1 MNSAPAREAPFSQGS
16 APVLVVA
23 IAALVG
29 LAVFG
34 DSYAVRLA
42 TLAGTQALLVLGYQ
56 LVFGHAGALSLAQ
69 GALFGL
75 GAYVAALL
83 SLHAPWG
90 AALALPAAALAAM
103 LVAALV
109 GAVVL
114 RLETH
119 YFALATLAVAQLIHL
134 AAVNL
139 ETLTGG
145 ANGLPGVPPASLAG
159 IAIGRGWPMLLLA
172 WGLFAVAGWIVA
184 RVMAG
189 LSGLALDLSRE
200 HPAAAQSVGI
210 DVAALRFTAFV
221 GGAGL
226 AGLAGA
232 LHAHVVG
239 VVSPDVADMPVMVG
253 CLIATVVGGR
263 RAVVGAALGAILLT
277 HAPEWFRFLENRH
290 LIAFGLLAL
299 AMVVVAPDGLADLL
313 AALRRRLWP
322 PRSEASP
329 VSVLAPPVLVRTARK
344 SAGLRIE
351 HVGKAFGGVRAL
363 DDVSFVLAPG
373 EAMGMIGPNGSGKT
387 TLLNVITGILPADE
401 GRLYLGSES
410 LRGRPAFAIARQGL
424 ARTFQ
429 QAELSAATS
438 ALEAVA
444 TASFARVPRP
454 FRDTARAE
462 ARHWLTRVGAGDDSA
477 RPCGAL
483 PAGRRRLVEVARA
496 LMARPRFLILDEPGA
511 GLSRP
516 ERAELARRLR
526 AVRADGTA
534 LLVVDHDIDFLAACV
549 DRLICLD
556 RGRIVADGPVDAVRR
571 DPGVRQAYFGSDGET
586 AGP

>member
-1 MNSAPAREAPFSQGS
+1 MSDTPAPFTAFMRG
-16 APVLVVA
+16 PVPLSILSLAAVTTVVVA
-23 IAALVG
+23 
-29 LAVFG
+29 G

-42 TLAGTQALLVLGYQ
+42 TLAATQALLVLGYQ

-90 AALALPAAALAAM
+90 VSLTLPAAALSAM

-109 GAVVL
+109 GAIVL

-134 AAVNL
+134 VAVNW

-145 ANGLPGVPPASLAG
+145 ANGLPGVPAISLAG
-159 IAIGRGWPMLLLA
+159 MTMARGWPMLLLA
-172 WGLFAVAGWIVA
+172 WSLFAIAAWVVA

-189 LSGLALDLSRE
+189 LSGLALDLARE
-200 HPAAAQSVGI
+200 HPQAAQSVGI

-221 GGAGL
+221 AGAGL
-226 AGLAGA
+226 AGLAGG

-253 CLIATVVGGR
+253 CLIATVIGGR

-299 AMVVVAPDGLADLL
+299 AMVIVAPDGLADLL
-313 AALRRRLWP
+313 AMMRRRLWP
-322 PRSEASP
+322 LPERASNA
-329 VSVLAPPVLVRTARK
+329 VLAPPAGVARRTA
-344 SAGLRIE
+344 ALRVE
-351 HVGKAFGGVRAL
+351 HVSKAFGGVHAL
-363 DDVSFVLAPG
+363 DDVTIVLAPG
-373 EAMGMIGPNGSGKT
+373 EAVGVIGPNGSGKT
-387 TLLNVITGILPADE
+387 TLLNVITGVLPADQ
-401 GRLYLGSES
+401 GDVRLGTES
-410 LRGRPAFAIARQGL
+410 LRRRPAFAIARLGV

-438 ALEAVA
+438 ALDAVA
-444 TASFARVPRP
+444 TAAFARSPRP
-454 FRDTARAE
+454 ARDVARAE
-462 ARHWLTRVGAGDDSA
+462 ARHWLMRVGVADSA
-477 RPCGAL
+477 ALRCSAL

-496 LMARPRFLILDEPGA
+496 FMARPRILVLDEPGA
-511 GLSRP
+511 GLSRA
-516 ERAELARRLR
+516 ERIELARRLR
-526 AVRADGTA
+526 TLRGGGTTV
-534 LLVVDHDIDFLAACV
+534 LVVDHDIDFLAACV
-549 DRLICLD
+549 DRLICLE
-556 RGRIVADGPVDAVRR
+556 RGRIIADGPIATVRR
-571 DPGVRQAYFGSDGET
+571 DPHVRQAYFGRDE
-586 AGP
+586 AVEP

>member
-1 MNSAPAREAPFSQGS
+1 MPAPFTAFMRG
-16 APVLVVA
+16 PVPLSILSLAAVTTVVVA
-23 IAALVG
+23 
-29 LAVFG
+29 G

-42 TLAGTQALLVLGYQ
+42 TLAATQALLVLGYQ

-90 AALALPAAALAAM
+90 VSLTLPAAALSAM

-109 GAVVL
+109 GAIVL

-134 AAVNL
+134 AAVNW

-145 ANGLPGVPPASLAG
+145 ANGLPGIPAIALAG
-159 IAIGRGWPMLLLA
+159 VMMARGWPMLLLA
-172 WGLFAVAGWIVA
+172 WSLFAIAAWVVA

-189 LSGLALDLSRE
+189 LSGLALDLARE
-200 HPAAAQSVGI
+200 HPQAAQSVGI

-221 GGAGL
+221 AGAGL
-226 AGLAGA
+226 AGLAGG

-253 CLIATVVGGR
+253 CLIATVIGGR

-299 AMVVVAPDGLADLL
+299 AMVIVAPDGLADLL
-313 AALRRRLWP
+313 AMVRRRLWP
-322 PRSEASP
+322 LPERASNA
-329 VSVLAPPVLVRTARK
+329 VLAPPAGVARRTVA
-344 SAGLRIE
+344 LRVE
-351 HVGKAFGGVRAL
+351 HVSKAFGGVHAL
-363 DDVSFVLAPG
+363 DDVTMVLAPG
-373 EAMGMIGPNGSGKT
+373 EAVGVIGPNGSGKT
-387 TLLNVITGILPADE
+387 TLLNVITGVLPADQ
-401 GRLYLGSES
+401 GDVRLGTEP
-410 LRGRPAFAIARQGL
+410 LRRRPAFAIARLGV

-438 ALEAVA
+438 ALDAVA
-444 TASFARVPRP
+444 TAAFARSPRP
-454 FRDTARAE
+454 ARDVARAE
-462 ARHWLTRVGAGDDSA
+462 ARHWLMRVGVADSA
-477 RPCGAL
+477 ALRCSAL

-496 LMARPRFLILDEPGA
+496 FMARPRILVLDEPGA
-511 GLSRP
+511 GLSRA
-516 ERAELARRLR
+516 ERIELARRLR
-526 AVRADGTA
+526 TLRGGGMTV
-534 LLVVDHDIDFLAACV
+534 LVVDHDIDFLAACV
-549 DRLICLD
+549 DRLICLE
-556 RGRIVADGPVDAVRR
+556 RGRIIADGPIATVRR
-571 DPGVRQAYFGSDGET
+571 DPHVRQAYFGRDE
-586 AGP
+586 AAEP

>member
-1 MNSAPAREAPFSQGS
+1 MPAEPAPFSQGS

-29 LAVFG
+29 LAVVG

-42 TLAGTQALLVLGYQ
+42 TLAGAQALLVLGYQ

-83 SLHAPWG
+83 SLHAPWA
-90 AALALPAAALAAM
+90 AALTLPVAALAAM

-145 ANGLPGVPPASLAG
+145 ANGLPGVPTASLAG
-159 IAIGRGWPMLLLA
+159 ISVGRGWPMLLLA
-172 WGLFAVAGWIVA
+172 WGLFAIAGWVVA
-184 RVMAG
+184 RVMTG

-221 GGAGL
+221 AGAGL

-263 RAVVGAALGAILLT
+263 RAAVGAALGAILLT

-299 AMVVVAPDGLADLL
+299 AMVIVAPDGLADLL

-322 PRSEASP
+322 QPDDASP
-329 VSVLAPPVLVRTARK
+329 VAVLAPPVSMHATRRVA
-344 SAGLRIE
+344 ALRVDR
-351 HVGKAFGGVRAL
+351 VGKAFGGVRAL
-363 DDVSFVLAPG
+363 DDVSLVLAPG
-373 EAMGMIGPNGSGKT
+373 EAVGVIGPNGSGKT
-387 TLLNVITGILPADE
+387 TLVNVMTGILPADE
-401 GRLYLGSES
+401 GRLSLGADP
-410 LRGRPAFAIARQGL
+410 LRGRRAFAIARLGL

-429 QAELSAATS
+429 QAELSAATT

-444 TASFARVPRP
+444 TASFAREPRP
-454 FRDTARAE
+454 LRETARAE
-462 ARHWLTRVGAGDDSA
+462 ARHWLTRVGAGDDAA

-496 LMARPRFLILDEPGA
+496 LMTRPRFLILDEPGA

-516 ERAELARRLR
+516 ERVDLARRLR

-556 RGRIVADGPVDAVRR
+556 RGRVVADGPIDAVRR
-571 DPGVRQAYFGSDGET
+571 DPGVRQAYFGHDGET
-586 AGP
+586 PAP